1 MGPDLTC
8 PECDLPCFAMSD
20 DVMRCGNCGQYWDIE
35 DDTEGLWDRSSRHK
49 TRLDREEDA

>member
-1 MGPDLTC
+1 
-8 PECDLPCFAMSD
+8 
-20 DVMRCGNCGQYWDIE
+20 MRCGNCGQYWDIE